1 MQSLSCREFAI
12 TIEAP
17 TDQVWPWLVQMGCG
31 RAGWYSYDLLDN
43 GGGCSATTINPA
55 WQHLAIGDM
64 MPAVPGRR
72 DAFVVLDFTT
82 GKMLLLWI
90 PMVKKAGEPMSRG
103 RV

>member
-1 MQSLSCREFAI
+1 
-12 TIEAP
+12 
-17 TDQVWPWLVQMGCG
+17 
-31 RAGWYSYDLLDN
+31 
-43 GGGCSATTINPA
+43 
-55 WQHLAIGDM
+55 M

-90 PMVKKAGEPMSRG
+90 PMVKTAGEPMSRG